1 MNSGSVKRFLFLGGG
16 GVGGL
21 GGGWVEGGDRGGLN
35 KHDTLGLKFNA
46 KIARIGRQRY
56 LNHILVFL

>member
-1 MNSGSVKRFLFLGGG
+1 M
-16 GVGGL
+16 
-21 GGGWVEGGDRGGLN
+21 GGGWVEGGDWGGLN